1 MTAERRTIVVG
12 VDSSRESDRA
22 VDWARGVATGDDR
35 IVVVHGW
42 DVPIVTSY
50 DMVVVVDPH
59 EIEVAAKQGV
69 DDLMQRVA
77 DERLSA
83 VTAQGAA
90 GRVLVEQGE
99 QADMIV
105 VGHRGSS
112 RAALVLGSTA
122 NYVLHH
128 TAKPVVVIRGAEI
141 RPPRRIVVG
150 VDDHELR
157 TEGENASVR
166 AVQWAWS
173 LPGVDEVVVAHAWF
187 IPALAIGRMSS
198 YAIDSDEMD
207 TAARSV
213 VNRVLRAAGP
223 PPEGVTV
230 VAESI
235 RGTPDFA
242 LIEASNNADLVV
254 VGSRGRGGFA
264 ELILGSISAKVVAH
278 SHCPVAVIR

>member
-1 MTAERRTIVVG
+1 MTAERNTIVVG

-77 DERLSA
+77 DERLSP

-99 QADMIV
+99 HADMIV

-112 RAALVLGSTA
+112 RAALILGSTA

-157 TEGENASVR
+157 TDGENASVR
-166 AVQWAWS
+166 AVRWGWS
-173 LPGVDEVVVAHAWF
+173 LPGVEQVVVAHAWF

-207 TAARSV
+207 TAARGV

-242 LIEASNNADLVV
+242 LIEASSNADLVV

-264 ELILGSISAKVVAH
+264 ELILGSTSAKVVAH

>member
-1 MTAERRTIVVG
+1 MTAERNTIVVG

-77 DERLSA
+77 DERLSP

-99 QADMIV
+99 HADMIV

-112 RAALVLGSTA
+112 RAALILGSTA

-150 VDDHELR
+150 VDDHELM
-157 TEGENASVR
+157 TDGENASVR
-166 AVQWAWS
+166 AVRWGWS
-173 LPGVDEVVVAHAWF
+173 LPGVEQVVVAHAWF

-207 TAARSV
+207 TAARGV

-223 PPEGVTV
+223 PPEGVNV

-242 LIEASNNADLVV
+242 LIEASSNADLVV

-264 ELILGSISAKVVAH
+264 ELILGSTSAKVVAH

>member
-77 DERLSA
+77 DERLSP
-83 VTAQGAA
+83 VTAQGTA

-112 RAALVLGSTA
+112 RVALMLGSTA

-173 LPGVDEVVVAHAWF
+173 LPGVEEVVVAHAWF

-207 TAARSV
+207 TAARGV
-213 VNRVLRAAGP
+213 VNQVLRAAGS

-242 LIEASNNADLVV
+242 LIEASSNADLVV

-264 ELILGSISAKVVAH
+264 ELILGSTSAKVVAH